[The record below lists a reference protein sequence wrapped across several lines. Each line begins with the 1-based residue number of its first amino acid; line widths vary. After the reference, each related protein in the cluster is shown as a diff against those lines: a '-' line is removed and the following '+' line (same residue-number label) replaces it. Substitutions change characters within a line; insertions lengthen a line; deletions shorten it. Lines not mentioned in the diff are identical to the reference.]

1 MVMQLVE
8 LMIMIFTLLLLSL
21 DDVGIAVIQCLHMS
35 SRTMISAS
43 ITLLVCWYRRVRR
56 KYEPYY

>member
-21 DDVGIAVIQCLHMS
+21 DNVGIAVIQCLHMS
-35 SRTMISAS
+35 SRTVISVS

>member
-1 MVMQLVE
+1 MVTQLVE

-35 SRTMISAS
+35 SRTVISVS

>member
-35 SRTMISAS
+35 SRTVISVS